1 MTIQTV
7 SDLPVLAAQT
17 TPISQSVKDYYENSV
32 ALGSGEPCGTFLTS
46 DFFGSAAGVPGT
58 RVVSDTVAI
67 LQRRISDGTLATLA
81 SIYAVM
87 KLVANGT
94 YGDPVAGPVTI
105 PSGQP
110 GAGAY
115 TNADNAFQT
124 LIPLAQSAITAAAA
138 AMGSDTTVMNSGF
151 VAIAQGATN
160 EAANLT
166 RASVNFATL
175 PAVSQTSVLAFAG
188 ALSGYG
194 QNTEPGQSAEVLAA
208 LADRSNATGQAIVGA
223 LREGSNNQQLDSV
236 GINRYN
242 TVVTPDLT

>member
-7 SDLPVLAAQT
+7 SDLPDLAAQT
-17 TPISQSVKDYYENSV
+17 TPISQSVKDYYTNSV

-58 RVVSDTVAI
+58 RVVADTVQI
-67 LQRRISDGTLATLA
+67 LQRRINDGTLTDLA
-81 SIYAVM
+81 AVYAVM
-87 KLVANGT
+87 KNVVNGT

-110 GAGAY
+110 GTGAY
-115 TNADNAFQT
+115 TDAENAFQT
-124 LIPLAQSAITAAAA
+124 LIPLAESAISTAAA
-138 AMGSDTTVMNSGF
+138 AMGTDTTTMNSGF
-151 VAIAQGATN
+151 EDIARSVTN

-166 RASVNFATL
+166 RAGVDFATL

-188 ALSGYG
+188 SLSGYG

-223 LREGSNNQQLDSV
+223 LREGSNNQQLDSA

-242 TVVTPDLT
+242 TVVTS